1 MNINTT
7 EITKDEGQ
15 VGTIQFSCELK
26 QLREIVQ
33 EVADNIV
40 ELPGL
45 EQANTVRKKKTN
57 PVIKTDGPD
66 KLYFRWEKGEGR
78 LNLTLA
84 NDEISDVATVTIM
97 EMDESKPYGMLPF
110 RATDMHPI
118 ALKHQESDTGMGEM
132 MERQE
137 EIDEALEEMG
147 ADNSMDE
154 AWNAPGEGREG
165 EYADATFEDVGE
177 GPTDYSDAE
186 FEDVEPIELDSE
198 EDRSGSRRPSI
209 EGEKR
214 QPVDGEETSIIPPY
228 TKPGASYHPPAEG
241 PKPHL
246 DCKDCV
252 HYVQGGGCKMVQGE
266 VDPDGYCED
275 LFADFGLFGT
285 MDNTEFK
292 VNLAVWGEM
301 FEDRFQNVSITEMAD
316 EIKETIGNKL

>member
-1 MNINTT
+1 MNINITD
-7 EITKDEGQ
+7 ITKDGGQ
-15 VGTIQFSCELK
+15 VGSIHFSCELK

-45 EQANTVRKKKTN
+45 EQANIVRKKKTN

-110 RATDMHPI
+110 RATEMSPR
-118 ALKHQESDTGMGEM
+118 AESY
-132 MERQE
+132 MESGTPSDGGDYQPE
-137 EIDEALEEMG
+137 TKAKGSTDSEVNFA
-147 ADNSMDE
+147 MDG
-154 AWNAPGEGREG
+154 AWNDPEGSITHTDAGVDMGSLPNAPRDISEARDGG
-165 EYADATFEDVGE
+165 
-177 GPTDYSDAE
+177 
-186 FEDVEPIELDSE
+186 VEPIELDIE
-198 EDRSGSRRPSI
+198 EDRSGSRRPSR

-228 TKPGASYHPPAEG
+228 TKPEASYHPPEEG

-252 HYVQGGGCKMVQGE
+252 HYVQGGGCKMVRGE